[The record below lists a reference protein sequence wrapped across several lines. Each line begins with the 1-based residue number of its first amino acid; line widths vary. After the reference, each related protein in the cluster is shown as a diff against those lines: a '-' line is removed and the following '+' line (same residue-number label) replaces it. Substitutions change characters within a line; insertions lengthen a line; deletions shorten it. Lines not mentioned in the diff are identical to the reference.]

1 MIRRAGNRNT
11 FRARLARAALKGATV
26 LAEKGSIGDSI
37 SAGKKHEQALCIA
50 LIRSARKLK
59 MYSMGDQGESP
70 TEQGL

>member
-1 MIRRAGNRNT
+1 
-11 FRARLARAALKGATV
+11 LKGATV